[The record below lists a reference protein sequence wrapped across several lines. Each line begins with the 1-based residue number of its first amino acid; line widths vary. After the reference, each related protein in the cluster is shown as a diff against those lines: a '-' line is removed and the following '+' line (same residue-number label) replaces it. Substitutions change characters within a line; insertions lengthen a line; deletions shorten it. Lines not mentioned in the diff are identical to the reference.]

1 MNPSLFSAI
10 TVVIMSPIIATPVPT
25 IPAISPTLRG
35 LEWDPAA
42 VAEADVDVADASD
55 MVDVVAGP
63 IVVIDADVDVIS
75 VVEDVLKVE
84 VDTEFKPT
92 PAVAA
97 IELLP
102 REKTSVVVQQS
113 DVPPQQYSPPPQSV
127 RRPPWRVRSVVH
139 LSVRENSCIELNNLS
154 SP

>member
-1 MNPSLFSAI
+1 
-10 TVVIMSPIIATPVPT
+10 MSPIIVTPVPT

-35 LEWDPAA
+35 LEWDAAA
-42 VAEADVDVADASD
+42 VAEAGVDVADASD
-55 MVDVVAGP
+55 VVAGS
-63 IVVIDADVDVIS
+63 IVVIDADVVVIS
-75 VVEDVLKVE
+75 VVEDVLKLRL
-84 VDTEFKPT
+84 DTEFRPT

-113 DVPPQQYSPPPQSV
+113 DVLPQQYSPPPQFV

-139 LSVRENSCIELNNLS
+139 LSVRENS
-154 SP
+154 